1 MYGGCGGSANYFVTF
16 KQCVEAC
23 PEEPCLQPMEQGTCV
38 GFLERF
44 FYNRLTEQ
52 CEPFYYGG
60 CDGNRN
66 NFESLRACEAVCK
79 VRKTLCRQEKKVGTC
94 TVFQP
99 RIWYNGPIHRCESFR
114 YSGCQKNANN
124 FESVEECKRMCM
136 PFDTS

>member
-1 MYGGCGGSANYFVTF
+1 MYGGCEANANNFESLA
-16 KQCVEAC
+16 QCVAAC
-23 PEEPCLQPMEQGTCV
+23 PEEPCLQPMEQGTCY
-38 GFLERF
+38 GFEQRY

-52 CEPFYYGG
+52 CEPFYFGG

-66 NFESLRACEAVCK
+66 NFKSIRACEAVCK

-94 TVFQP
+94 TVSQP
-99 RIWYNGPIHRCESFR
+99 RIWYNGPIHECESFY

-136 PFDTS
+136 PYG